1 MRRHSH
7 RVGSARIDP
16 GPDDRT
22 PGSARGI
29 DELVLLANVMN
40 TQTSPRIDD
49 LTVGFVGQQIPVRTT
64 GN

>member
-16 GPDDRT
+16 GQMIGLPEV
-22 PGSARGI
+22 PQGI

-49 LTVGFVGQQIPVRTT
+49 LTVGFVGQQIPVRTLE
-64 GN
+64 

>member
-1 MRRHSH
+1 MRRHLAI
-7 RVGSARIDP
+7 GSDQRIDP

-40 TQTSPRIDD
+40 TQSLARINY
-49 LTVGFVGQQIPVRTT
+49 LTVGFVGQQIPVRTA
-64 GN
+64 G